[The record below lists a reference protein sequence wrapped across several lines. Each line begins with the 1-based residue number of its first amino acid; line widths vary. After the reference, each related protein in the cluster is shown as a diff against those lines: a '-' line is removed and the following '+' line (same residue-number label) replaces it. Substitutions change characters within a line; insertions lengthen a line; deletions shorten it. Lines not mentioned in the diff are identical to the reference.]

1 MNKTQGKPV
10 QWWPT
15 MVGAALPYVGYGAY
29 TLYQNRQQQQRR
41 ARIDRQVRQW
51 NREREAA
58 EYVDR
63 AMHRA
68 ERQARHHHQV
78 PTVLS
83 GRFNLRP
90 QHSQAD
96 IQADLRQRE
105 AEL

>member
-41 ARIDRQVRQW
+41 ARIDRQVRER
-51 NREREAA
+51 NRAREGA

-63 AMHRA
+63 AMRRA
-68 ERQARHHHQV
+68 ERHARYQRFV
-78 PTVLS
+78 PTPWSMVDL
-83 GRFNLRP
+83 GP

-96 IQADLRQRE
+96 IQAALRQRD

>member
-1 MNKTQGKPV
+1 
-10 QWWPT
+10 
-15 MVGAALPYVGYGAY
+15 MVGFALPYAGYGAY

-51 NREREAA
+51 NQAREGA

-63 AMHRA
+63 AMRRA
-68 ERQARHHHQV
+68 ERHACYQQLVQSAHGLHAL
-78 PTVLS
+78 P
-83 GRFNLRP
+83 P

-96 IQADLRQRE
+96 IQAHLRQRE

>member
-10 QWWPT
+10 QWWPS
-15 MVGAALPYVGYGAY
+15 MVSFALPYVGYGAY

-41 ARIDRQVRQW
+41 ARIDRQVRER
-51 NREREAA
+51 NRAREGA

-63 AMHRA
+63 AMRRA
-68 ERQARHHHQV
+68 ERHARYQHIV
-78 PTVLS
+78 PTPL
-83 GRFNLRP
+83 GLHALPP

-96 IQADLRQRE
+96 IQAHLRQRE

>member
-10 QWWPT
+10 KWWPT

-51 NREREAA
+51 NREREDA

-63 AMHRA
+63 AMRRA

>member
-29 TLYQNRQQQQRR
+29 TLYQNRQQQQRQ
-41 ARIDRQVRQW
+41 ARIARQVQEDQRRHQVM
-51 NREREAA
+51 R
-58 EYVDR
+58 
-63 AMHRA
+63 RA
-68 ERQARHHHQV
+68 ERHARYQRFV
-78 PTVLS
+78 PTPWSMVDL
-83 GRFNLRP
+83 GP

-96 IQADLRQRE
+96 IQADLRQRQ